1 MQIIGAKFLRRHNL
15 RDLVH
20 IIDDDEIVRAS
31 VSHLLIVQGYS
42 TQIYDGGAE
51 FLRDCTLDRGC
62 ILLDLNMPPMSGY
75 QVLEEL
81 ARQDCGLPVV
91 VMSAYG
97 DPPDVVRALKL
108 GAIDFVEKPF
118 DARTLFGAVDQALA
132 SFGKNEIRRA
142 ITAAAMARLYCLSSR
157 EREILQGLVDGLS
170 NKGIARRLG
179 LSPRTIEM
187 HRASMKGELGVKS
200 LSEAIQFAI
209 DAELTPSCRAG

>member
-1 MQIIGAKFLRRHNL
+1 LRE
-15 RDLVH
+15 LVH
-20 IIDDDEIVRAS
+20 IVDDDELVRGT
-31 VSHLLIVQGYS
+31 VSHLLANHGYL
-42 TQIYDGGAE
+42 TQIYSGGAE
-51 FLRDCTLDRGC
+51 FLRDCTLERGC

-75 QVLEEL
+75 DVLEAL

-91 VMSAYG
+91 VMSAFG

-118 DARTLFGAVDQALA
+118 NARTLFGAVDQALA
-132 SFGKNEIRRA
+132 SFGKSEIRRA
-142 ITAAAMARLYCLSSR
+142 ITAAAVARLNCLSSR

-200 LSEAIQFAI
+200 LSEAVQFAI
-209 DAELTPSCRAG
+209 DAELTPLHRAG